1 MSEGQL
7 LSFWLIECLSLSL
20 TWHQT
25 PGQVENVRG
34 RIFYRALQ
42 PPGSWSAWAAAT
54 KHQGPMAYK
63 QQTLLSHSSVS
74 WKSEVREAAWASSAT
89 SPLPGVRLPTSPC
102 ILTWRG
108 PRGAQAHPGLQ
119 ENRRT
124 LLSSP
129 PLSLIASQRC
139 HLLGVGAQLMD
150 LGGHKPS
157 VHNCLQYHSL
167 LP

>member
-1 MSEGQL
+1 M
-7 LSFWLIECLSLSL
+7 
-20 TWHQT
+20 
-25 PGQVENVRG
+25 RG

-54 KHQGPMAYK
+54 KRQGPMAYK

-74 WKSEVREAAWASSAT
+74 WKSEVREAAWASSAA
-89 SPLPGVRLPTSPC
+89 SPLLGVRLPTSPC

-108 PRGAQAHPGLQ
+108 PRGTQAHPGLQ
-119 ENRRT
+119 EDTAPIREGPAFIT
-124 LLSSP
+124 S
-129 PLSLIASQRC
+129 LSLITSQRC